1 MKKIIMLRHGQSQ
14 WNLENLFTGWTDVPL
29 SYLGRKEATQ
39 AGEKI
44 KAAGLAPSFFFTS
57 YLRRAIHTLQIAAEK
72 MELDYIPVIKD
83 WHLNERHYGALQGL
97 NKAETA
103 KKYGAEQV
111 HIWRRSYDVRPPQLT
126 PHDPRFPANDPRY
139 ATLTADELTLGESL
153 KDTIARVRP
162 CWEEIIVPT
171 INQGH
176 DTILIAAHGNSLRA
190 LAMMLL
196 HLTPDQV
203 VSLEIPT
210 GSPWLFETDDR
221 LTVLSNHYL

>member
-1 MKKIIMLRHGQSQ
+1 MKQIIMLRHGQSQ
-14 WNLENLFTGWTDVPL
+14 WNLENRFTGWTDVPL
-29 SYLGRKEATQ
+29 SDLGRQEAAN
-39 AGEKI
+39 AGAKI
-44 KAAGLAPSFFFTS
+44 KAAGLSPSYFFTS

-72 MELDYIPVIKD
+72 MELDYIPVVKD

-97 NKAETA
+97 NKADTA
-103 KKYGAEQV
+103 KKYGDEQV

-126 PHDPRFPANDPRY
+126 TADPRYPGNDPRY
-139 ATLTADELTLGESL
+139 AALTTDELPLGESL
-153 KDTIARVRP
+153 QDTIARVRP

-171 INQGH
+171 LTQGH

-221 LTVLSNHYL
+221 LNVLTNHYL